1 MKTSLLTSLLLFL
14 SLAAEAATV
23 TLAWD
28 AETDPNVV
36 GYNVYQGNASKNYTN
51 MFHAGNVTSLTIS
64 NLTPGATYYFA
75 ATAYTLAGL
84 ESQFS
89 NEAVY
94 NAPTNTG
101 SPPVF
106 TIQPQSSTNNYGK
119 AITLT
124 GNAGASA
131 LYQWR
136 RSGTNIPGATSTSL
150 TFTFLTWTNNGT
162 YTLQAS
168 NTLGVAVSSPA
179 TITVTPPVVTNVRVT
194 GP

>member
-1 MKTSLLTSLLLFL
+1 M
-14 SLAAEAATV
+14 
-23 TLAWD
+23 
-28 AETDPNVV
+28 
-36 GYNVYQGNASKNYTN
+36 
-51 MFHAGNVTSLTIS
+51 
-64 NLTPGATYYFA
+64 
-75 ATAYTLAGL
+75 
-84 ESQFS
+84 
-89 NEAVY
+89 
-94 NAPTNTG
+94 
-101 SPPVF
+101 F

-119 AITLT
+119 ALTLT